1 MGIQVITSNAPTY
14 KVFTGLLT
22 QSGGDDENQ
31 ITGGLLT
38 IGVTYL
44 IENDGGSG
52 WDFTNVGAP
61 NNDLQTY
68 FIATGTTPTSWGVD
82 GLLVYNTG
90 APTCIILENTLGNVW
105 FEYGGGAGLSNV
117 KSDNLFTN
125 LKSTLIIGNCFW
137 ETGSGYVASGF
148 DGPNDGPIKT
158 LNFSGSGVSAEYLTN
173 TPIEIKVY
181 N

>member
-90 APTCIILENTLGNVW
+90 APTCIILENTIGYVW
-105 FEYGGGAGLSNV
+105 FEYNATGVYLAKSN
-117 KSDNLFTN
+117 SLFTDS
-125 LKSTLIIGNCFW
+125 KCTLIVGNCFW
-137 ETGSGYVASGF
+137 ETGSGYVATGF
-148 DGPNDGPIKT
+148 DGSSDGVIKT
-158 LNFSGSGVSAEYLTN
+158 KNFSNTNVNGSEYLTN